1 MNYSFGRR
9 LQPAHVRKGLVL
21 LIVCGLIGIL
31 QQPTVA
37 YQGTNGGWSWTVQG
51 SSISID
57 STTYYTGAKRSSTL
71 PNGITVSVSTTGQVA
86 ISPTDQT
93 LATRGGVDAQYAR
106 TGISAMTGVQLVT
119 NDAGCTYG
127 TFCNNRGTV
136 TLSFSQKVTNPV
148 WSFAGIGGGAQ
159 MNNGTYRTVTWS
171 ELEVT
176 TPGITLT
183 NLASENMTIL
193 GGTRIEPTVKNP
205 DFSCSNISTGN
216 TSYGATAKA
225 MCGSVRING
234 TFTTVSFDVDL
245 GSVNNAQAYPGPSRV
260 EDAWSM
266 VISLDDDYGLAP
278 SSYELSAA
286 ASHTIGALRLGTV
299 VTADQTTLLNPTTN
313 ADAVAAGATVTG
325 DDGTTGLSGSIS
337 FGAAGTT
344 YSSTIS
350 LSGVEANATLC
361 GWIDFNK
368 NGTFD
373 NATERA
379 CATPTTG
386 ATTATLTWTIPAT
399 VATNGITY
407 ARLRLSYSGSANN
420 PTGSLPSGE
429 VEDYSLTAA
438 YAANTPAP
446 TTTTIAPTTTTTVA
460 PTTTT
465 TTIAPTTTTT
475 VAPTTTTTTIAP
487 TTTTTTTT
495 IVPTTTTTT
504 IAPTTTTTTTIAP
517 TTTTTTPVASQATT
531 TSVAI
536 TTTTAPAPSTPPTT
550 SAPIVTPATNPLAF
564 PESGQAKVVD
574 HLIRIKPSGTGWF
587 TPTKLGTPATGAVFK
602 LSTLRIWD
610 ATTKKWSSSTTTSD
624 GTWSVMNGKTK
635 FTARPGF
642 LGTTTLRYQVR
653 DSQGHLVDAKLTV
666 IIKDESDMP
675 QTGAP
680 VSDLI
685 LSAVIFMVIGFV
697 IVQRRRIFRF
707 TV

>member
-1 MNYSFGRR
+1 M
-9 LQPAHVRKGLVL
+9 RKVLALLV
-21 LIVCGLIGIL
+21 VCGLIGIL
-31 QQPTVA
+31 QQPSEA
-37 YQGTNGGWSWTVQG
+37 YQGTDGNWSWTVQG

-57 STTYYTGAKRSSTL
+57 GSTYYTGAKRSSTL
-71 PNGITVSVSTTGQVA
+71 PNGITVSVATTGQVA
-86 ISPTDQT
+86 ISPNDQT

-106 TGISAMTGVQLVT
+106 TGIAAMTGVQLIT
-119 NDAGCTYG
+119 NDTGCTYG
-127 TFCNNRGTV
+127 TLCINRGTV

-159 MNNGTYRTVTWS
+159 MNSGTYRTVTWS
-171 ELEVT
+171 ELDVT

-183 NLASENMTIL
+183 SLAGENMSII
-193 GGTRIEPTVKNP
+193 GGTRIQPTVKNP
-205 DFSCSNISTGN
+205 DFSCSNISTGS

-234 TFTTVSFDVDL
+234 TFTSVSFDVDF
-245 GSVNNAQAYPGPSRV
+245 GSVNNAQPYPGPSQV
-260 EDAWSM
+260 EDGWSM

-313 ADAVAAGATVTG
+313 ADAVTAGSTITG
-325 DDGTTGLSGSIS
+325 DDGTTGLSGNVS

-368 NGTFD
+368 NGRFD
-373 NATERA
+373 NPSERA
-379 CATPTTG
+379 CASPTTG

-602 LSTLRIWD
+602 LSSLRIWD
-610 ATTKKWSSSTTTSD
+610 AASGKWSTSTTTPD
-624 GTWSVMNGKTK
+624 GTWSVINGKSK

-685 LSAVIFMVIGFV
+685 LNAIILMVIGFV

>member
-57 STTYYTGAKRSSTL
+57 GTTYYTGAKRSSTL
-71 PNGITVSVSTTGQVA
+71 PNGITVGVSTTGQVA
-86 ISPTDQT
+86 ISSSDQT

-106 TGISAMTGVQLVT
+106 TGISAMTGVQIIT

-127 TFCNNRGTV
+127 VFCSNRGTV
-136 TLSFSQKVTNPV
+136 TLSFSQKVTDPV
-148 WSFAGIGGGAQ
+148 WSFAGIGGGGQA
-159 MNNGTYRTVTWS
+159 NSGTYRTVTWS

-176 TPGITLT
+176 TPGVTLT
-183 NLASENMTIL
+183 NLASENMTIV
-193 GGTRIEPTVKNP
+193 GNTRIEPTVKNP
-205 DFSCSNISTGN
+205 DFSCSNISTGP

-234 TFTTVSFDVDL
+234 TFTSVSFDVDL
-245 GSVNNAQAYPGPSRV
+245 GSVNNAQPYPGPSQL
-260 EDAWSM
+260 DDGWSM

-278 SSYELSAA
+278 SSYELSQA

-299 VTADQTTLLNPTTN
+299 VTADQTTRLNPTN
-313 ADAVAAGATVTG
+313 NLDAVAAGAAVTG
-325 DDGTTGLSGSIS
+325 DDGTTGLSGNVS

-373 NATERA
+373 NASERA
-379 CATPTTG
+379 CASPTTG

-399 VATNGITY
+399 VAANGITY

-446 TTTTIAPTTTTTVA
+446 TTTTVAPTTTTTTTTVAPTTTTTTVAPTTTTTVA

-465 TTIAPTTTTT
+465 TTTT
-475 VAPTTTTTTIAP
+475 V
-487 TTTTTTTT
+487 
-495 IVPTTTTTT
+495 
-504 IAPTTTTTTTIAP
+504 APTTTTTTTIAP
-517 TTTTTTPVASQATT
+517 TTTTTTPVAPQATT
-531 TSVAI
+531 TSVAT
-536 TTTTAPAPSTPPTT
+536 TTTTAAPPSTTSPLPTTSTTSTT
-550 SAPIVTPATNPLAF
+550 SAPIIASAVNPLAF
-564 PESGQAKVVD
+564 PESAQAKVVD

-587 TPTKLGTPATGAVFK
+587 TPTKLGTPASGAVFK

-610 ATTKKWSSSTTTSD
+610 ATTNKWSKSTTTPD
-624 GTWSVMNGKTK
+624 GTWNVMNGKTK

-666 IIKDESDMP
+666 IIKDQTDLP
-675 QTGAP
+675 QTGAR
-680 VSDLI
+680 VSDLTLYAI
-685 LSAVIFMVIGFV
+685 IIMMLGLA
-697 IVQRRRIFRF
+697 IVHRRRIFRF
-707 TV
+707 

>member
-278 SSYELSAA
+278 SSYELAAA

-373 NATERA
+373 NASERA

-399 VATNGITY
+399 VASNGITY

-446 TTTTIAPTTTTTVA
+446 TTTTVA
-460 PTTTT
+460 PT
-465 TTIAPTTTTT
+465 TTTTT

-487 TTTTTTTT
+487 TTTTTTTVAPT
-495 IVPTTTTTT
+495 TTTTTTTTT
-504 IAPTTTTTTTIAP
+504 IAPTTTTTVAPTTTTTTIAP

-550 SAPIVTPATNPLAF
+550 SAAPIVTPATNPLAF
-564 PESGQAKVVD
+564 PESAQAKVVD

-602 LSTLRIWD
+602 LSSLRIWD
-610 ATTKKWSSSTTTSD
+610 AASGKWSTSTTTPD
-624 GTWSVMNGKTK
+624 GTWSVINGKSK

-666 IIKDESDMP
+666 IIKDESDIP
-675 QTGAP
+675 QTGAS
-680 VSDLI
+680 VSNLI
-685 LSAVIFMVIGFV
+685 LNAIILMVIGIV
-697 IVQRRRIFRF
+697 IVQRRRTFRF

>member
-1 MNYSFGRR
+1 
-9 LQPAHVRKGLVL
+9 
-21 LIVCGLIGIL
+21 
-31 QQPTVA
+31 
-37 YQGTNGGWSWTVQG
+37 
-51 SSISID
+51 
-57 STTYYTGAKRSSTL
+57 
-71 PNGITVSVSTTGQVA
+71 
-86 ISPTDQT
+86 
-93 LATRGGVDAQYAR
+93 
-106 TGISAMTGVQLVT
+106 
-119 NDAGCTYG
+119 
-127 TFCNNRGTV
+127 
-136 TLSFSQKVTNPV
+136 
-148 WSFAGIGGGAQ
+148 

-373 NATERA
+373 NASERA

-399 VATNGITY
+399 VASNGITY

-446 TTTTIAPTTTTTVA
+446 TTTTVA
-460 PTTTT
+460 PT
-465 TTIAPTTTTT
+465 TTTTT

-487 TTTTTTTT
+487 TTTTTTT
-495 IVPTTTTTT
+495 VAPTTTTTT
-504 IAPTTTTTTTIAP
+504 TTITPTTTTTVAPTTTTTTIAP

-550 SAPIVTPATNPLAF
+550 SAAPIVTPATNPLAF
-564 PESGQAKVVD
+564 PESAQAKVVD

-602 LSTLRIWD
+602 LSSLRIWD
-610 ATTKKWSSSTTTSD
+610 AASGKWSTSTTTPD
-624 GTWSVMNGKTK
+624 GTWSVINGKSK

-675 QTGAP
+675 QTGAS
-680 VSDLI
+680 VSNLI
-685 LSAVIFMVIGFV
+685 LNAIILMVIGIV

>member
-127 TFCNNRGTV
+127 TFCNNRGPV

-373 NATERA
+373 NASERA

-399 VATNGITY
+399 VASNGITY

-438 YAANTPAP
+438 YAAKTPAP
-446 TTTTIAPTTTTTVA
+446 TTTTVAPTTTTTTVA

-465 TTIAPTTTTT
+465 TTIAP
-475 VAPTTTTTTIAP
+475 
-487 TTTTTTTT
+487 
-495 IVPTTTTTT
+495 
-504 IAPTTTTTTTIAP
+504 TTTTTTIAP

-550 SAPIVTPATNPLAF
+550 SAAPIVTPATNPLAF
-564 PESGQAKVVD
+564 PESAQAKVVD

-602 LSTLRIWD
+602 LSSLRIWD
-610 ATTKKWSSSTTTSD
+610 AASGKWSTSTTTPD
-624 GTWSVMNGKTK
+624 GTWSVINGKSK

-675 QTGAP
+675 QTGAS
-680 VSDLI
+680 VSNLI
-685 LSAVIFMVIGFV
+685 LNAIILMVIGIV

>member
-1 MNYSFGRR
+1 MNYSFSRWPHSAR
-9 LQPAHVRKGLVL
+9 MRKILAL
-21 LIVCGLIGIL
+21 LIVCGLIGVL
-31 QQPTVA
+31 RQPSEA
-37 YQGTNGGWSWTVQG
+37 YQGTNGNWSWTVQG
-51 SSISID
+51 SSLSID
-57 STTYYTGAKRSSTL
+57 GTTYYTGAKRSSTL
-71 PNGITVSVSTTGQVA
+71 PNGITVGVSTTGQVA
-86 ISPTDQT
+86 ISSSDQT

-106 TGISAMTGVQLVT
+106 TGIAAMTGVQLIT

-127 TFCNNRGTV
+127 TLCANRGTI

-159 MNNGTYRTVTWS
+159 MNSGTYRTVTWS
-171 ELEVT
+171 ELDVT

-183 NLASENMTIL
+183 SLAGENMTIV

-205 DFSCSNISTGN
+205 DFSCSNISTGS

-234 TFTTVSFDVDL
+234 TFTSVSFDVDF
-245 GSVNNAQAYPGPSRV
+245 GSVNNAQPYPGPSQV
-260 EDAWSM
+260 EDGWSM

-313 ADAVAAGATVTG
+313 ADAVAAGAAVTG
-325 DDGTTGLSGSIS
+325 DDGTTGLSGNVS

-373 NATERA
+373 SPSERA
-379 CATPTTG
+379 CASPTTG

-399 VATNGITY
+399 VAANGITY
-407 ARLRLSYSGSANN
+407 ARLRLSYSALANS
-420 PTGSLPSGE
+420 PTGSLASGE
-429 VEDYSLTAA
+429 VEDYSLTAS

-446 TTTTIAPTTTTTVA
+446 TTTTVAPTTTTTTTTTIAPTTTTTVA

-475 VAPTTTTTTIAP
+475 VAPTTTTPTIA
-487 TTTTTTTT
+487 
-495 IVPTTTTTT
+495 PTTTTTT
-504 IAPTTTTTTTIAP
+504 IAPTTTTTVAP
-517 TTTTTTPVASQATT
+517 TTTTTPVASQATT
-531 TSVAI
+531 TSVAL
-536 TTTTAPAPSTPPTT
+536 TTTTTPAPSTPPTT

-564 PESGQAKVVD
+564 PENAQAKVVD

-587 TPTKLGTPATGAVFK
+587 TPTKFGTPATGAVFK
-602 LSTLRIWD
+602 LSSLRIWD
-610 ATTKKWSSSTTTSD
+610 VASGKWSKSTTTPD
-624 GTWSVMNGKTK
+624 GTWSVINGKTK

-666 IIKDESDMP
+666 IIKDESEMP

-685 LSAVIFMVIGFV
+685 LNAIILMVIGIV

>member
-1 MNYSFGRR
+1 MNYSFSRWPHSAR
-9 LQPAHVRKGLVL
+9 MRKILAL
-21 LIVCGLIGIL
+21 LIVCGLIGVL
-31 QQPTVA
+31 RQPSEA
-37 YQGTNGGWSWTVQG
+37 YQGTNGNWSWTVQG
-51 SSISID
+51 SSLSID
-57 STTYYTGAKRSSTL
+57 GTTYYTGAKRSSTL
-71 PNGITVSVSTTGQVA
+71 PNGITVGVSTTGQVA
-86 ISPTDQT
+86 ISSSDQT

-106 TGISAMTGVQLVT
+106 TGIAAMTGVQLIT

-127 TFCNNRGTV
+127 TLCANRGTI

-159 MNNGTYRTVTWS
+159 MNSGTYRTVTWS
-171 ELEVT
+171 ELDVT

-183 NLASENMTIL
+183 SLAGENMTIV

-205 DFSCSNISTGN
+205 DFSCSNISTGS

-234 TFTTVSFDVDL
+234 TFTSVSFDVDF
-245 GSVNNAQAYPGPSRV
+245 GSVNNAQPYPGPSQV
-260 EDAWSM
+260 EDGWSM

-313 ADAVAAGATVTG
+313 ADAVAAGAAVTG
-325 DDGTTGLSGSIS
+325 DDGTTGLSGNVS

-373 NATERA
+373 SPSERA
-379 CATPTTG
+379 CASPTTG

-399 VATNGITY
+399 VAANGITY
-407 ARLRLSYSGSANN
+407 ARLRLSYSALANS
-420 PTGSLPSGE
+420 PTGSLASGE
-429 VEDYSLTAA
+429 VEDYSLTAS

-446 TTTTIAPTTTTTVA
+446 TTTTVAPTTTTTTTTTIAPTTTTTVA

-475 VAPTTTTTTIAP
+475 VAPTTTTT
-487 TTTTTTTT
+487 
-495 IVPTTTTTT
+495 
-504 IAPTTTTTTTIAP
+504 
-517 TTTTTTPVASQATT
+517 PVASQATT
-531 TSVAI
+531 TSVAL
-536 TTTTAPAPSTPPTT
+536 TTTTTPAPSTPPTT

-564 PESGQAKVVD
+564 PENAQAKVVD

-587 TPTKLGTPATGAVFK
+587 TPTKFGTPATGAVFK
-602 LSTLRIWD
+602 LSSLRIWD
-610 ATTKKWSSSTTTSD
+610 VASGKWSKSTTTPD
-624 GTWSVMNGKTK
+624 GTWSVINGKTK

-642 LGTTTLRYQVR
+642 LGTTTLRYHVR

-666 IIKDESDMP
+666 IIKDESEMP
-675 QTGAP
+675 QPGAP

-685 LSAVIFMVIGFV
+685 LDAFILMVIGIV